1 MIEEAGIPTVCVT
14 IVRKLTE
21 EVGVPRAVFLKWP
34 MGHPIGEAN
43 FVEGQRVVIERAFRA
58 LKEIE
63 TPGTIIDLPFRWKRR
78 GDFELDKG

>member
-1 MIEEAGIPTVCVT
+1 MIEEAGIPTISVT

-21 EVGVPRAVFLKWP
+21 EVGVSRAVFLKWP
-34 MGHPIGEAN
+34 MGHPIGEPN
-43 FVEGQRVVIERAFRA
+43 FVEGQRAVIERAFKA

-78 GDFELDKG
+78 EDFKLDQR